1 MILLRKPAAI
11 PEELQFPKKGCF
23 RFAKAAIV
31 MTPFEKLKVV
41 RGGTRPTAIDYIECL
56 FEDRVSLA
64 GDRRYSEDTAIEAG
78 IGFLAGIPVTY
89 IGIEKGKDLTS
100 RMKNNFGCP
109 KPDGY
114 RKALR
119 LMKQAEKFHRP
130 VICFVDTLGA
140 FPGAEAEE
148 RGQGQAIA
156 ENILELTGLKT
167 PTISVVIGEGGSGGA
182 LALCTTDR
190 VYMLENACYSVISPE
205 GCASI
210 LWKDSARASDAA
222 DALHITAEDM
232 KSFGVAEEIIPED
245 FSHFDAMC
253 KTLREQLVN
262 DLKKLTSY
270 GETKLLEQRYRR
282 FRKFGIYEEDGTV
295 HGSTL

>member
-1 MILLRKPAAI
+1 
-11 PEELQFPKKGCF
+11 
-23 RFAKAAIV
+23 
-31 MTPFEKLKVV
+31 MTPFDKLKAV
-41 RGGTRPTAIDYIECL
+41 RGGGRPTATDYIERL
-56 FEDRVSLA
+56 FKDRVSLG
-64 GDRRYSEDTAIEAG
+64 GDRRFGEDTAIEGG

-89 IGIEKGKDLTS
+89 IGIEKGKDLAS

-167 PTISVVIGEGGSGGA
+167 PTVGIVIGEGGSGGA
-182 LALCTTDR
+182 LALLATDR

-222 DALHITAEDM
+222 EALHITAEDM
-232 KSFGVAEEIIPED
+232 KSFGVAEEIIGED
-245 FSHFDAMC
+245 FAHFDAMC
-253 KTLREQLVN
+253 AALGRQIETDLR
-262 DLKKLTSY
+262 KLGSY
-270 GETKLLEQRYRR
+270 GETRLLDERYRR
-282 FRKFGIYEEDGTV
+282 YRKFGIYEEDGEV
-295 HGSTL
+295 HGTTV

>member
-1 MILLRKPAAI
+1 
-11 PEELQFPKKGCF
+11 
-23 RFAKAAIV
+23 
-31 MTPFEKLKVV
+31 MTPFEKLKAV
-41 RGGTRPTAIDYIECL
+41 RGGTRPTAIDYIERL
-56 FEDRVSLA
+56 FEDRVPLA
-64 GDRRYSEDTAIEAG
+64 GDRRYSEDTSIEAG

-89 IGIEKGKDLTS
+89 IGIEKGKDLAS

-130 VICFVDTLGA
+130 VVCFVDTLGA

-167 PTISVVIGEGGSGGA
+167 PTVSIVIGEGGSGGA

-205 GCASI
+205 GCATI
-210 LWKDSARASDAA
+210 LWKDSERASDAA

-232 KSFGVAEEIIPED
+232 KSFGVAEEIIRED

-253 KTLREQLVN
+253 KSLREQL
-262 DLKKLTSY
+262 LKDIKQLSSY
-270 GETKLLEQRYRR
+270 GETKLLDQRYRR

>member
-1 MILLRKPAAI
+1 
-11 PEELQFPKKGCF
+11 
-23 RFAKAAIV
+23 

-41 RGGTRPTAIDYIECL
+41 RGGTRPTATDYIERL
-56 FEDRVSLA
+56 FDNRISLG
-64 GDRRYSEDTAIEAG
+64 GDRRFGEDTAIEGG
-78 IGFLAGIPVTY
+78 IGFLSGIPVTY
-89 IGIEKGKDLTS
+89 IGIEKGKDLAS

-119 LMKQAEKFHRP
+119 LMKQAEKFRRP
-130 VICFVDTLGA
+130 IVCFVDTLGA

-156 ENILELTGLKT
+156 ENILTLTGLKT
-167 PTISVVIGEGGSGGA
+167 PTVGIVIGEGGSGGA
-182 LALCTTDR
+182 LALCATDR

-210 LWKDSARASDAA
+210 LWKDSGRASDAA

-245 FSHFDAMC
+245 FSRFDAMC
-253 KTLREQLVN
+253 ASLQKQLTADLR
-262 DLKKLTSY
+262 KLSSY
-270 GETKLLEQRYRR
+270 GETRLLDERYRR
-282 FRKFGIYEEDGTV
+282 FRKFGIYEEDGAV
-295 HGSTL
+295 HGTTV

>member
-1 MILLRKPAAI
+1 
-11 PEELQFPKKGCF
+11 
-23 RFAKAAIV
+23 
-31 MTPFEKLKVV
+31 MTPFEKLKAV
-41 RGGTRPTAIDYIECL
+41 RGGARPTATDYIVRL
-56 FEDRVSLA
+56 FDHCISLG
-64 GDRRYSEDTAIEAG
+64 GDRRFGEDTAIEGG

-89 IGIEKGKDLTS
+89 LGIEKGKDLAS

-130 VICFVDTLGA
+130 VICYVDTLGA
-140 FPGAEAEE
+140 YPGAEAEE

-156 ENILELTGLKT
+156 ENILELAGLRT
-167 PTISVVIGEGGSGGA
+167 PTVGFVIGEGGCGGA
-182 LALCTTDR
+182 LALLATDR

-253 KTLREQLVN
+253 VSLGKHLAA
-262 DLKKLTSY
+262 DLQKLGSY
-270 GETKLLEQRYRR
+270 GETRLLDERYRR
-282 FRKFGIYEEDGTV
+282 FRKFGIYEEDGKV
-295 HGSTL
+295 HGTTV